1 MEVKKKMKYKTI
13 KAAFLAMFTT
23 IILLVS
29 SHAIAHSPEDI
40 VLEYDLNTT
49 TLDVTITHVT
59 LDPNSHYVY
68 KVDVKIN
75 GELYLS
81 EQYTSQPT
89 TSTFKYSYTV
99 TANVGDEISVTAF
112 CSLFG
117 SLTKTLTVPNE
128 NAPDAPEITG
138 PSNGKPGE
146 ELQYTFV
153 TTDPNGDDVYYYIE
167 WGDGTNTGWIG
178 PYSSGEGVTE
188 SHSWSSKGAY
198 TISAK
203 AKDTDE
209 NEGLSGTLT
218 INIPRNKF
226 VFSNFISRNIE
237 RISNIFPLL
246 QKIFQ
251 QLGFVL

>member
-1 MEVKKKMKYKTI
+1 MKYKTI
-13 KAAFLAMFTT
+13 KAAFLALFTT

-29 SHAIAHSPEDI
+29 SQAIAHSPEDM
-40 VLEYDLNTT
+40 VLEYDINTSTLN
-49 TLDVTITHVT
+49 VTITHVT
-59 LDPNSHYVY
+59 IDPNSHYIY

-99 TANVGDEISVTAF
+99 PANVGDEISVTSF

-117 SLTKTLTVPNE
+117 SLTKTLVIPNE
-128 NAPDAPEITG
+128 NAPNTPEITG
-138 PSNGKPGE
+138 PSNGKTGE

-178 PYSSGEGVTE
+178 PYSSGEEVTE
-188 SHSWSSKGAY
+188 SHSWSSQGAY

-209 NEGLSGTLT
+209 NEGLSGIFT
-218 INIPRNKF
+218 INIPRNKY
-226 VFSNFISRNIE
+226 VFSNFISRYIE
-237 RISNIFPLL
+237 RLPILLPLL
-246 QKIFQ
+246 QKLIKQ
-251 QLGFVL
+251 QFSFGL

>member
-1 MEVKKKMKYKTI
+1 MKYKSF

-23 IILLVS
+23 IILLIS
-29 SHAIAHSPEDI
+29 SQAIAHSPEDI
-40 VLEYDLNTT
+40 VLEYDINTT

-99 TANVGDEISVTAF
+99 TANIGDEISVTAF

-117 SLTKTLTVPNE
+117 SLTKTLIVPNE
-128 NAPDAPEITG
+128 NAPNAPEITG
-138 PSNGKPGE
+138 PSNGIPGE

-153 TTDPNGDDVYYYIE
+153 TTDPNGDDVFYYIE

-178 PYSSGEGVTE
+178 PYSSGEDVTE

-209 NEGLSGTLT
+209 NEGLSGTFT
-218 INIPRNKF
+218 INIPRNKQL
-226 VFSNFISRNIE
+226 FSNLISRYIE
-237 RISNIFPLL
+237 RFPMLFSLL
-246 QKIFQ
+246 QKLIP
-251 QLGFVL
+251 QLGFGI

>member
-1 MEVKKKMKYKTI
+1 MKYKTI
-13 KAAFLAMFTT
+13 KAVFLAMFTT

-40 VLEYDLNTT
+40 VLEYDIDTT

-99 TANVGDEISVTAF
+99 TANAGDEISVTAF

-138 PSNGKPGE
+138 PSNGSPGE

-167 WGDGTNTGWIG
+167 WGDGINTGWIG
-178 PYSSGEGVTE
+178 PYSSGEDVTE
-188 SHSWSSKGAY
+188 SHSWSSKGSY

-218 INIPRNKF
+218 INIPRNKATNNMLF
-226 VFSNFISRNIE
+226 QKILE
-237 RISNIFPLL
+237 RFPLL
-246 QKIFQ
+246 QRLLQ
-251 QLGFVL
+251 HLGL